1 MVYRSM
7 NRKIGI
13 LKEDGAVPQGKSA
26 LTGSQAQTACGRG
39 MDRNKKSFCHVVSS
53 FNCSFPYN

>member
-1 MVYRSM
+1 M